1 VGPAGRVLDPA
12 GNLLIA
18 DTFNTRIR
26 VVAHRSG
33 TFYGQAMTAGDIYTI
48 AGGGDHGLGNGGPAV
63 GAELIS
69 PHGMAVDAAGNL
81 LIANSG
87 DDMVR
92 VVAARTGEF
101 YGQAMTAGDIYTIAG
116 NGTGVFGGNGGPA
129 TAAGV
134 GSPQGVAVDGAG
146 NVLIAAEGIS
156 RTMVVPVTTGTFY
169 GQAMTADDIYTIAG
183 DGSPTFSGDGAAA
196 TAAQLSVPDGVAVD
210 GAGNF
215 VIADTGNNRI
225 RVLARSTGEFYGQP
239 MAAGDI
245 YTVAGHG
252 RKGAFGDG
260 GPATAAVLGQPAGV
274 TVDTAGNLVVAD
286 TGTNRVRV
294 VAAGTGEFYGQPMTA
309 GDIYTVAGTGQPG
322 STGDGG
328 PATAA
333 RLDLPRA
340 VTFDGAGNLVI
351 ADTGSNRIRVVAAG
365 TGEFYGQPMTA
376 GDIYTVA
383 GNGTMGFAGDG
394 GPATAAALGIPEGV
408 SVDPSGNLLIADSFN
423 NRVRVVAAK
432 TGTFYRRAM
441 TAGDIYTVAGN
452 GTQGFA
458 GDGGPATA
466 AEIYAPVGVLR
477 DDAGNLVL
485 TDAGNNRVRVV
496 AESTGTFYGKA
507 MTAGNIYTITGTGTA
522 EFTGDGG
529 PATAAGLAGPT
540 GIAEVGGTGG
550 LAVADASNNR
560 VREIAP

>member
-1 VGPAGRVLDPA
+1 
-12 GNLLIA
+12 
-18 DTFNTRIR
+18 
-26 VVAHRSG
+26 
-33 TFYGQAMTAGDIYTI
+33 
-48 AGGGDHGLGNGGPAV
+48 
-63 GAELIS
+63 
-69 PHGMAVDAAGNL
+69 
-81 LIANSG
+81 
-87 DDMVR
+87 
-92 VVAARTGEF
+92 
-101 YGQAMTAGDIYTIAG
+101 
-116 NGTGVFGGNGGPA
+116 
-129 TAAGV
+129 
-134 GSPQGVAVDGAG
+134 
-146 NVLIAAEGIS
+146 
-156 RTMVVPVTTGTFY
+156 
-169 GQAMTADDIYTIAG
+169 
-183 DGSPTFSGDGAAA
+183 
-196 TAAQLSVPDGVAVD
+196 
-210 GAGNF
+210 
-215 VIADTGNNRI
+215 
-225 RVLARSTGEFYGQP
+225 
-239 MAAGDI
+239 
-245 YTVAGHG
+245 
-252 RKGAFGDG
+252 
-260 GPATAAVLGQPAGV
+260 
-274 TVDTAGNLVVAD
+274 
-286 TGTNRVRV
+286 
-294 VAAGTGEFYGQPMTA
+294 
-309 GDIYTVAGTGQPG
+309 
-322 STGDGG
+322 
-328 PATAA
+328 
-333 RLDLPRA
+333 
-340 VTFDGAGNLVI
+340 LVI